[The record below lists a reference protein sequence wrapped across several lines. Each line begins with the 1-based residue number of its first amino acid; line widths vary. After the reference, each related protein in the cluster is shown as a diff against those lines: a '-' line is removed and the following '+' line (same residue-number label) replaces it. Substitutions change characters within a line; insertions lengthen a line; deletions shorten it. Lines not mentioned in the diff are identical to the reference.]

1 MFNNFYQNQKL
12 LRDDPE
18 VTEFLKTK
26 LGVNLD
32 GTEREF
38 IGFMSSFL
46 RQYNVMSF
54 DINPIDPS
62 DDAIRKTVQRVLR
75 PDSLFEPGIQN
86 SVRDYLEIATEGTT
100 AIFSSLVVSYRGYPS
115 RANVLM
121 SMINAF
127 SDQSP
132 HNPNDPTARGREEG
146 IECLKKVLKAK
157 YDAKKIDETLM
168 KNGRSLNPV
177 LELIDKAEWRK
188 VLYELSEKY
197 PDSQFLNVLIRKIA
211 DQGFVGE
218 IKHLKT
224 ASTYIEVYSKVLL
237 DQFNTLLNADDA
249 SLSKFLPDLVKT
261 ASQHPH
267 TYLFVQTLIKRLIQ
281 VPNGYPLRKLAKE
294 LEKGVI
300 DGRNDLVITLRNLL
314 SAPPAAIASSIFH
327 IPPTPGDVV
336 ALYKQYSSRPPPSP
350 IFLRDPQLLYW
361 LLNNIFVPS
370 EKNKNLKQ
378 DLKGKYLYLAAFASS
393 AKELSNGKI
402 DSSQV
407 DSTFTTLKKLE
418 AAVSKKGATTTEF
431 GSIVKEILEYI
442 DTPIASMALIFW
454 IKHLLRDT
462 SFYEKHFKH
471 HEVPIPH
478 LLLEE
483 IAYRHPYQRTHVF
496 NAFKAELESNSWKL
510 TPEIMLGLRQQLL
523 DRMIYLIQL
532 GFVIQVMMYIE
543 KQTKK
548 LEERLIIY
556 FIKKVVQIIGPPYSK
571 DFYCIMIKL
580 IEPFDVVL
588 EAQSDTRILIRQ
600 FLADCPQNLNDKE
613 TFYAISKLKKCFS

>member
-336 ALYKQYSSRPPPSP
+336 A
-350 IFLRDPQLLYW
+350 
-361 LLNNIFVPS
+361 
-370 EKNKNLKQ
+370 Q
-378 DLKGKYLYLAAFASS
+378 DLKEKYLYLAAFASS

>member
-54 DINPIDPS
+54 DINPIDFS
-62 DDAIRKTVQRVLR
+62 DDAIRKTVQRVLK
-75 PDSLFEPGIQN
+75 PDSLFEPGIQDA
-86 SVRDYLEIATEGTT
+86 VRDYLEIATEGTT
-100 AIFSSLVVSYRGYPS
+100 AIFSSLVVSYRGYPN

-127 SDQSP
+127 SDQSQN
-132 HNPNDPTARGREEG
+132 NPNDPTARGREEG
-146 IECLKKVLKAK
+146 FECLKKVLKAK
-157 YDAKKIDETLM
+157 YDAKKIDETLI

-188 VLYELSEKY
+188 VIYELSEKY
-197 PDSQFLNVLIRKIA
+197 PDSQFLNVLIQRIA
-211 DQGFVGE
+211 NQGFVGE

-224 ASTYIEVYSKVLL
+224 ASTYIGVYSKVLL
-237 DQFNTLLNADDA
+237 DQFNTLLSADDA

-294 LEKGVI
+294 LEKGAI
-300 DGRNDLVITLRNLL
+300 DGRNDLVTTLRNLL
-314 SAPPAAIASSIFH
+314 SAPPTAIASSILH

-336 ALYKQYSSRPPPSP
+336 ALYKQYNSKPPPSP

-378 DLKGKYLYLAAFASS
+378 DLKEKYLYLAAFASS
-393 AKELSNGKI
+393 AKELPNGKI

-431 GSIVKEILEYI
+431 GSIVKEILEYM

-471 HEVPIPH
+471 HEIPIPH

-532 GFVIQVMMYIE
+532 GFVIQVMSYIE
-543 KQTKK
+543 KQARK

-588 EAQSDTRILIRQ
+588 EAQSDTRSLIRQ

-613 TFYAISKLKKCFS
+613 IFFAISKLKKCFS